1 MVELFFR
8 ARWELD
14 SETVLTPIHIDDS
27 VSSLTA
33 ILLEDSYY
41 ELLLM
46 ERDIIDG
53 ITVLKPTGFIFILDI
68 YRLPIYLN
76 FAKKLH

>member
-1 MVELFFR
+1 M
-8 ARWELD
+8 
-14 SETVLTPIHIDDS
+14 LTPIHIDDS

-68 YRLPIYLN
+68 YRLPIYNVEDRYIDSLY
-76 FAKKLH
+76 KERR